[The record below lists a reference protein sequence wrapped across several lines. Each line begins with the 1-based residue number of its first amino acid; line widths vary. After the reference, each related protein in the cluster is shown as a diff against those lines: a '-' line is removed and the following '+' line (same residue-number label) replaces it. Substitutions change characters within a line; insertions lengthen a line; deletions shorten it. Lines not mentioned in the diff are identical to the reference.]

1 MGTSIEFTDK
11 RQRLAGMAPRAV
23 GALGGLG
30 TQRLRAGL
38 TSVAP
43 LALGLGPRRI
53 KGVPPFRKRRDGAPE
68 SSRERGVRNTARA
81 DGLGVSGSGDFGVG
95 GPGDWLYFLD

>member
-1 MGTSIEFTDK
+1 
-11 RQRLAGMAPRAV
+11 MAPRAV

-43 LALGLGPRRI
+43 LALGLGPETNQRRPTLQEA
-53 KGVPPFRKRRDGAPE
+53 KGWGTRKFKGARRKEHGAGGW
-68 SSRERGVRNTARA
+68 SGRLRRWGFWI
-81 DGLGVSGSGDFGVG
+81 LGA
-95 GPGDWLYFLD
+95 W